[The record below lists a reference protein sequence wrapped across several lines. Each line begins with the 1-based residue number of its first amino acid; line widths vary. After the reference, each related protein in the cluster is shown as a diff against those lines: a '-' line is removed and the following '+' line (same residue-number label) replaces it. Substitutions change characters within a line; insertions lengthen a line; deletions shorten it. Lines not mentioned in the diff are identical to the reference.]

1 MLHNLALFVS
11 FSLFFFLA
19 TNKSVGFN
27 CHTVSV
33 LSITHTQQLNGFSF
47 DTDMKSNEYKLRQEK
62 KKKKKN
68 GPSFDCSRQQ
78 RPILVTNFGGGGCG
92 ALAFF
97 RFLSFNL
104 CPANTAPVGRLMIT
118 ARLHLLE
125 IRAEVAAAGHRDYC
139 C

>member
-62 KKKKKN
+62 KKKN

-78 RPILVTNFGGGGCG
+78 RPILVTNFGGGCG
-92 ALAFF
+92 AFAFF
-97 RFLSFNL
+97 SL